1 MAQCVE
7 IKHKLTY
14 PWHDDD
20 GFEYPTSSMV
30 VVGTWLQKI
39 VSIKNDLEAYKD
51 YEENKKIIRYSHLI
65 LATNIKLSRYKG
77 RPTNRVLWNISMQE
91 HEAIMNALHEREDT
105 DGIKYWKI

>member
-1 MAQCVE
+1 
-7 IKHKLTY
+7 
-14 PWHDDD
+14 
-20 GFEYPTSSMV
+20 MV

-77 RPTNRVLWNISMQE
+77 RPTNRVL
-91 HEAIMNALHEREDT
+91 
-105 DGIKYWKI
+105 